1 MTFQNVISF
10 LFPYLFA
17 IKKLKNYLSVEMI
30 FPKTWEFPNEIL
42 QKVQVE
48 QNENFKGDGYSL
60 IFVSEIH
67 DEHLNTLLDSIAD
80 LITFNLEK
88 QEKETILRQKV
99 QELKEMFKVKTLD
112 EIKNI
117 QISFPELDDIDTLL
131 EDEEEEI

>member
-99 QELKEMFKVKTLD
+99 HELKEMFKVKTLD

>member
-1 MTFQNVISF
+1 M
-10 LFPYLFA
+10 
-17 IKKLKNYLSVEMI
+17 SVEMI

-99 QELKEMFKVKTLD
+99 HELKEMFKVKTLD